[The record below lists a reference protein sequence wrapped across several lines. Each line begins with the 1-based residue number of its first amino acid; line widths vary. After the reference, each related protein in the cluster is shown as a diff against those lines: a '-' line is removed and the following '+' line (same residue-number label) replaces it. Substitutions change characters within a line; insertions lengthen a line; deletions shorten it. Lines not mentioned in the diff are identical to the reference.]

1 MPEYPTTIISN
12 RTRYVQM
19 PCFQR
24 WDTPCPIPF
33 GYHSTRVFEDE
44 TLLVLQEKYRPG
56 YAGTIKQMQ
65 RSFTMKNTKFNKIL
79 LIVMSI
85 LGIGGA
91 IFLGI
96 SFFADNDSTL
106 SLRIALAC
114 VDIAAILNVIQVA
127 RRRKEHK
134 D

>member
-1 MPEYPTTIISN
+1 
-12 RTRYVQM
+12 
-19 PCFQR
+19 
-24 WDTPCPIPF
+24 
-33 GYHSTRVFEDE
+33 
-44 TLLVLQEKYRPG
+44 
-56 YAGTIKQMQ
+56 
-65 RSFTMKNTKFNKIL
+65 MKNTKINKIL

-114 VDIAAILNVIQVA
+114 VDIAAVLNVIQVA